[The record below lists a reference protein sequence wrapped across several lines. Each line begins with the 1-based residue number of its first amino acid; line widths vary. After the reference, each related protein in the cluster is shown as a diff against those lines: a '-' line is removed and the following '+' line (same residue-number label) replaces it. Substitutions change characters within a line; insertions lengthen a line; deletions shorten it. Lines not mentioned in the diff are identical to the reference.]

1 MERNTTVCARY
12 MKDVCLFI
20 AMSIKNEFLTGL
32 TKFSRWHAVSMLLMG
47 LFLVLPLN
55 HIIIGMWYF
64 TEKFIHE
71 MGHAYFDLLAGD
83 FSVSIWNDPPMAW
96 VMKSEKLEEFIF
108 IGLGG
113 VIFTSIIFLSV
124 ILLGF
129 LFFKY
134 KNWPLRRSVNFGPDT
149 IGFQLIMIVFTTFL
163 IESINIIPMQFEG
176 HTSDMG
182 KLLGEYIG
190 NSSLVLSETNQPFLI
205 LCIMLVT
212 FLTVLLMFAFYFI
225 LGSNCFYC
233 IIKRIKRISNNNE
246 KKVQRYNV
254 NKKE

>member
-20 AMSIKNEFLTGL
+20 AMSIRNYFLTRL
-32 TKFSRWHAVSMLLMG
+32 TKFSRWHAVSMVLMG
-47 LFLVLPLN
+47 LFLFLPLN
-55 HIIIGMWYF
+55 HIIIGLWNF

-83 FSVSIWNDPPMAW
+83 FSFSIWNDPPMAW
-96 VMKSEKLEEFIF
+96 VMKSEKFEEFIF

-113 VIFTSIIFLSV
+113 VIFTSIFYLST
-124 ILLGF
+124 ILLVF

-149 IGFQLIMIVFTTFL
+149 IGFQLVMILFTTFL
-163 IESINIIPMQFEG
+163 IESINIIPMQIEG
-176 HTSDMG
+176 QKSDMA
-182 KLLGEYIG
+182 KLLGENMG
-190 NSSLVLSETNQPFLI
+190 NPSLVLSEANQPILI
-205 LCIMLVT
+205 LCIVLFS
-212 FLTVLLMFAFYFI
+212 FLIVLLMFSFYFI

-233 IIKRIKRISNNNE
+233 IIERL
-246 KKVQRYNV
+246 KKASSLTAQVEV
-254 NKKE
+254 TDS